1 MRTVHPIRRTEGS
14 SRVNLLSDLK
24 RWADGILLDS
34 VSRGQE
40 FVLDCDDY
48 PEAQVWL
55 RSLFCVQNIAATNF
69 EKAVSKTANAFGA
82 NMGEL

>member
-1 MRTVHPIRRTEGS
+1 
-14 SRVNLLSDLK
+14 VNLLSDLK

-55 RSLFCVQNIAATNF
+55 LTSRKPFQRLRMHSVPTRENCEST
-69 EKAVSKTANAFGA
+69 GA
-82 NMGEL
+82 S